1 MGGLWYLNL
10 FSVVMYSTIQC
21 INLKLMLVVGTK
33 NILVK
38 IFRCQSSD
46 EGQQSC
52 CNWVRKPTRFA
63 FYRKITSKIKLFYKK
78 IVFMACQLLHNNE
91 NLNNVR
97 VSARIKYGDDILKMK
112 VCDPLTWM
120 KNYNFISAF
129 NTFSDKYLHI
139 QNHYF
144 IYIHFYFYNGTCLFF
159 QIKILMFYGVITIR
173 F

>member
-1 MGGLWYLNL
+1 MHCFGNRNKYRNIWWMGGHFGVVWYLNL

-21 INLKLMLVVGTK
+21 INLKLLLVVGTK

-63 FYRKITSKIKLFYKK
+63 FYRKITSKIKLFYEK

-112 VCDPLTWM
+112 VCHLITWM
-120 KNYNFISAF
+120 KNYNFIGAF
-129 NTFSDKYLHI
+129 NTFSDTYLHI
-139 QNHYF
+139 QNQLLH
-144 IYIHFYFYNGTCLFF
+144 IYSFLF
-159 QIKILMFYGVITIR
+159 L
-173 F
+173 

>member
-1 MGGLWYLNL
+1 
-10 FSVVMYSTIQC
+10 MYSTIQC

-78 IVFMACQLLHNNE
+78 NVFMACQLLHNNE

-112 VCDPLTWM
+112 VCHPLTWM

-129 NTFSDKYLHI
+129 NKFPDKYLLI
-139 QNHYF
+139 QNQLLH
-144 IYIHFYFYNGTCLFF
+144 IHSFLFLYW
-159 QIKILMFYGVITIR
+159 QWYYVYR